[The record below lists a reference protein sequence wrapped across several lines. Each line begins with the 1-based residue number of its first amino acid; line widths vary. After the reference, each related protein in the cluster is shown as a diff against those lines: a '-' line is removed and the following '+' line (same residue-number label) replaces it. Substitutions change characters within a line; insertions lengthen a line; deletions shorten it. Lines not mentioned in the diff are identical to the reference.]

1 MPPSARPEHR
11 RPLDPATAEVR
22 AAVRRSL
29 AAHVDG
35 AEVAETRSAVD
46 AANIPAP
53 PTDEARASAASDGAG
68 GTVRGDGLA
77 PLILVA
83 LSGGPDSLALAAAVA
98 FEAPKLGIRAGAVI
112 VDHALQFG
120 SEDVAARAAEQAASL
135 GLVIVKKVVVSWG
148 SGPES
153 AARHAR
159 YLAFAEVFAETG
171 ASRILIGHTLDD
183 QAETVLLGLARGAG
197 PASLRG
203 MSELT
208 DRYLRPLL
216 GVHRETTH
224 ASCDALGLDA
234 WTDPH
239 NDERR
244 FSRVRV
250 RKAVLPVMEREL
262 GPGVAEALVRTAD
275 ILREDSE
282 ALDRMVDEIIEEIC
296 EPAEAGIAVDVRAL
310 AVNPAALRNR
320 IIRVVAAGEFGQYLN
335 RAHTLEIARLVTDW
349 RGQGPIDVPGISV
362 RREGALLVFTARA
375 DDQAHDGAHDKAG
388 AELHADTP

>member
-29 AAHVDG
+29 AAHVAG
-35 AEVAETRSAVD
+35 AAAGDARSAIE
-46 AANIPAP
+46 AANGEAS
-53 PTDEARASAASDGAG
+53 PTDVARASAVTGGVGGAG
-68 GTVRGDGLA
+68 GPVRGKGLA
-77 PLILVA
+77 PLVLVA
-83 LSGGPDSLALAAAVA
+83 LSGGADSLALAAAVA

-112 VDHALQFG
+112 VDHALQSG
-120 SEDVAARAAEQAASL
+120 SADVAARAAEQATAL
-135 GLVIVKKVVVSWG
+135 GLTPVIVRQVVVSSG
-148 SGPES
+148 AGPEE

-159 YLAFAEVFAETG
+159 YDAFAVVSAETG
-171 ASRILIGHTLDD
+171 ASHILIGHTLDD

-239 NDERR
+239 NDEHR

-250 RKAVLPVMEREL
+250 RKAVLPVLEREL

-296 EPAEAGIAVDVRAL
+296 EPAEAGIAVDARAL

-375 DDQAHDGAHDKAG
+375 SDEDHS
-388 AELHADTP
+388 

>member
-29 AAHVDG
+29 AAHVAG
-35 AEVAETRSAVD
+35 APVAEATVAGAVD
-46 AANIPAP
+46 AAHAPARMP
-53 PTDEARASAASDGAG
+53 DAASSATAD
-68 GTVRGDGLA
+68 DLA
-77 PLILVA
+77 PLVLVA

-135 GLVIVKKVVVSWG
+135 GLAPVIVKKVVVSWG

-171 ASRILIGHTLDD
+171 ASHILIGHTLDD

-239 NDERR
+239 NDEHR

-250 RKAVLPVMEREL
+250 RKAVLPVLEREL
-262 GPGVAEALVRTAD
+262 GPGVAEALARTAD

-362 RREGALLVFTARA
+362 AREGALLVFTARA
-375 DDQAHDGAHDKAG
+375 HDEAE
-388 AELHADTP
+388 AELRADIP